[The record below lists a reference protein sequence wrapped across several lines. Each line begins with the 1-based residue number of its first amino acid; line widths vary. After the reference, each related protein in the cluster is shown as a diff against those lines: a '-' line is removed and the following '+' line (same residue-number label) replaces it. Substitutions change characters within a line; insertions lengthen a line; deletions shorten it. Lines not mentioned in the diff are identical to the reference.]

1 MRDYDF
7 VVIGS
12 GIAGLTFALKAAKHG
27 SVAVVTKR
35 KGSDTNTARAQ
46 GGIACVT
53 SDEDSFELHVRDT
66 LEAGAGLC
74 DEAVVRTIVTEGPDR
89 IRELMA
95 LGLQFDEREVSGHR
109 ELDLG
114 KEGGHSKRRVLH
126 VRDVLEAGAG
136 LCDEAVVRTIVT
148 EGPDRIRELM
158 ALGLQFDEREVSGH
172 RELDLGKEGGHSK
185 RRVLHVRDVTGKEV
199 EETLLR
205 ELDRQSRVELLENH
219 MAVDL
224 ITAAKLGFA
233 TEDRCLGA
241 YVLDETAGK
250 VETIRADRIVLAT
263 GGCGKVY
270 LYTTNPDIATGDG
283 VAMAWRAGVEI
294 ANMEFIQFHPTCLFH
309 PQAKSFLISE
319 AVRGEGGILR
329 NDRGEDFMKRYDARG
344 SLAPRD
350 IVARAIDSE
359 MKRSGAKCAFLDITH
374 RSPEF
379 LRERFPHI
387 YQTCLRFGID
397 MSKQPIPVVPAAHYQ
412 CGGIK
417 TDVNGATSLSGLYTI
432 GEVACTGLH
441 GANRLASNSLLEGLV
456 MAHRAAATAVH
467 VESTSKR
474 KIPLPEW
481 KSGNVQDVD
490 EMVVIYH
497 NWDEIR
503 RLMWDYVGIVRTDKR
518 LQRASARLRNLQREI
533 REFYWNFKVSVD
545 LLELRNL
552 ATVAALIVDSALSR
566 KESRGLHYTLD
577 YPQADDR
584 EFRQDTL
591 VRRN

>member
-1 MRDYDF
+1 MKEYDF

-12 GIAGLTFALKAAKHG
+12 GIAGLSFALKAAEHG
-27 SVAVVTKR
+27 SVAVITKR
-35 KGSDTNTARAQ
+35 KGPDSNTAWAQ

-74 DEAVVRTIVTEGPDR
+74 DERVVRTIVTEAPAR
-89 IRELMA
+89 IQDLVE

-109 ELDLG
+109 EFDLG
-114 KEGGHSKRRVLH
+114 REGGHSKRRVLH
-126 VRDVLEAGAG
+126 VRDE
-136 LCDEAVVRTIVT
+136 
-148 EGPDRIRELM
+148 
-158 ALGLQFDEREVSGH
+158 
-172 RELDLGKEGGHSK
+172 
-185 RRVLHVRDVTGKEV
+185 TGKEIENV
-199 EETLLR
+199 LLS
-205 ELDRQSRVELLENH
+205 ELGRQPHVDLLENH

-233 TEDRCLGA
+233 AEDRCLGI
-241 YVLDETAGK
+241 YVLDESKGD
-250 VETIRADRIVLAT
+250 VETIRSDRIVLAT

-270 LYTTNPDIATGDG
+270 LYTTNPDIASGDG
-283 VAMAWRAGVEI
+283 VAMAWRAGVTI
-294 ANMEFIQFHPTCLFH
+294 ANMEFVQFHPTCLFH
-309 PQAKSFLISE
+309 PKAKSFLISE
-319 AVRGEGGILR
+319 AVRGEGGLLR
-329 NDRGEDFMKRYDARG
+329 NNRGEDFMKRYDPRG

-350 IVARAIDSE
+350 IVARAIDAE
-359 MKRSGAKCAFLDITH
+359 IKRSGAPCVFLDITDK
-374 RSPEF
+374 PVEF

-387 YQTCLRFGID
+387 FETCLRLGID
-397 MSKQPIPVVPAAHYQ
+397 MTKQPIPVVPAAHYQ

-417 TDVNGATSLSGLYTI
+417 TDVNGATDLPGLFAI
-432 GEVACTGLH
+432 GEVGCTGLH

-456 MAHRAAATAVH
+456 VAHRAVEVAARCRSSGSH
-467 VESTSKR
+467 RPTS
-474 KIPLPEW
+474 LPEW
-481 KSGNVQDVD
+481 QSGDVQNVD
-490 EMVVIYH
+490 ELVVIYH

-533 REFYWNFKVSVD
+533 REFYWNFRVSVD

-577 YPQADDR
+577 YPEKDDR
-584 EFRQDTL
+584 EYIRNTL
-591 VRRN
+591 ISRM

>member
-1 MRDYDF
+1 MKQYDF

-12 GIAGLTFALKAAKHG
+12 GIAGLSFALKAAEHG
-27 SVAVVTKR
+27 SVAVFTKR
-35 KGSDTNTARAQ
+35 KGADTNTAWAQ

-74 DEAVVRTIVTEGPDR
+74 DESAVRTIVTEGPAR
-89 IRELMA
+89 IRELVD
-95 LGLQFDEREVSGHR
+95 LGVRFDEREVSGHR
-109 ELDLG
+109 EFDLG
-114 KEGGHSKRRVLH
+114 REGGHSKRRVLH
-126 VRDVLEAGAG
+126 V
-136 LCDEAVVRTIVT
+136 
-148 EGPDRIRELM
+148 
-158 ALGLQFDEREVSGH
+158 Q
-172 RELDLGKEGGHSK
+172 
-185 RRVLHVRDVTGKEV
+185 DVTGKEI
-199 EETLLR
+199 ENALLR
-205 ELDRQSRVELLENH
+205 ELNRPASGRHVDLLENH

-233 TEDRCLGA
+233 AEDRCFGV
-241 YVLDETAGK
+241 YVLDEKTGE
-250 VETIRADRIVLAT
+250 VGTIRSDRIVLAT

-283 VAMAWRAGVEI
+283 VAMAWRAGATI

-309 PQAKSFLISE
+309 PKAKSFLVSE

-329 NDRGEDFMKRYDARG
+329 NNRGEDFMERYDSRG

-350 IVARAIDSE
+350 IVARAIDAE
-359 MKRSGAKCAFLDITH
+359 IKRSGAQCVFLDITH
-374 RSPEF
+374 KPVEF
-379 LRERFPHI
+379 LRERFPNI
-387 YQTCLRFGID
+387 YETCMRFGID

-417 TDVNGATSLSGLYTI
+417 TDANGATSLPGLYAI
-432 GEVACTGLH
+432 GEVGCTGLH

-456 MAHRAAATAVH
+456 VAHWAGEAMAREQSPMQRQQEIT
-467 VESTSKR
+467 
-474 KIPLPEW
+474 LPEW
-481 KSGNVQDVD
+481 QSGDVQDVD
-490 EMVVIYH
+490 ELVVIYH

-533 REFYWNFKVSVD
+533 REFYWNFKISVD

-566 KESRGLHYTLD
+566 KESRGLHFTLVH
-577 YPQADDR
+577 PQTDDR
-584 EFRQDTL
+584 RFKRDTL
-591 VRRN
+591 LSRS

>member
-1 MRDYDF
+1 MKEYDF

-12 GIAGLTFALKAAKHG
+12 GIAGLSFALKAAEHG

-35 KGSDTNTARAQ
+35 KGADSNTAWAQ

-74 DEAVVRTIVTEGPDR
+74 DEAVVRTIVTEGPAR
-89 IRELMA
+89 IQELLD
-95 LGLQFDEREVSGHR
+95 LGLHFDERENSGHR
-109 ELDLG
+109 EFDLG
-114 KEGGHSKRRVLH
+114 REGGHSKRRVLH
-126 VRDVLEAGAG
+126 V
-136 LCDEAVVRTIVT
+136 
-148 EGPDRIRELM
+148 
-158 ALGLQFDEREVSGH
+158 Q
-172 RELDLGKEGGHSK
+172 
-185 RRVLHVRDVTGKEV
+185 DVTGKEI
-199 EETLLR
+199 EKTLLR
-205 ELDRQSRVELLENH
+205 ELARRSHVDLLENH

-224 ITAAKLGFA
+224 ITAGKLGFA
-233 TEDRCLGA
+233 SEDRCLGV
-241 YVLDETAGK
+241 YVLDEKTGQ
-250 VETIRADRIVLAT
+250 VETIGSDRIVLAT

-283 VAMAWRAGVEI
+283 VAMAWRAGAVI

-309 PQAKSFLISE
+309 PKAKSFLISE
-319 AVRGEGGILR
+319 AVRGEGGVLR
-329 NDRGEDFMKRYDARG
+329 NNRGEDFMKRYDPRG

-350 IVARAIDSE
+350 IVARAIDAE
-359 MKRSGAKCAFLDITH
+359 MKRSGAQYVFLDITDK
-374 RSPEF
+374 PVEF
-379 LRERFPHI
+379 LQERFPNI
-387 YQTCLRFGID
+387 YDTCLRLGID

-412 CGGIK
+412 CGGIR
-417 TDVNGATSLSGLYTI
+417 TDVNGVTSLPGLYAI

-456 MAHRAAATAVH
+456 VAHRAAQASIKEK
-467 VESTSKR
+467 ESRKHSNARVAR
-474 KIPLPEW
+474 KISLPEW
-481 KSGNVQDVD
+481 KPGEVQDVD
-490 EMVVIYH
+490 ELVVIYH

-533 REFYWNFKVSVD
+533 HEFYWNFKISVD

-566 KESRGLHYTLD
+566 KSSRGLHYTLD

-584 EFRQDTL
+584 QFNQPTL
-591 VRRN
+591 LSRA